1 MGIDWKQAESV
12 TTEVERQRIVNRR
25 KFVANREYPRLCGGT
40 FMTLVIQALLQRKK
54 AREHYR
60 GESDK
65 LNDPD
70 VLVGLITVI
79 NPDYVDPGK
88 AVLKTKAN
96 DYKSCKLS
104 KGQYLPFGNKLEI
117 DVFDKRVHEDYLTA
131 RNDMS
136 VFVDNFIETGTKL
149 QKDVRLVKA
158 IIDLIE
164 KDDSID
170 DDVEFLIKEDGG
182 AVRKD
187 HFCELDMVCL
197 PAFLLGIWHFIV
209 VNRKNNKVGE
219 LTYNT
224 WCPENGGGTREY
236 EGHMGES
243 IKRKIDVYTIELIE
257 EVDAKDGDPEVV
269 DEPEEKADTNKQ
281 QQSDNKGSQSNL
293 QQINNPFTFIQNGAN
308 STQIGYIANQTI
320 IKK

>member
-1 MGIDWKQAESV
+1 MTNK
-12 TTEVERQRIVNRR
+12 
-25 KFVANREYPRLCGGT
+25 EYPRLCGGT

-88 AVLKTKAN
+88 VVLKTKAN

-117 DVFDKRVHEDYLTA
+117 DVFDQRVREDYLTA

-136 VFVDNFIETGTKL
+136 VFIDNFIETGTKL

-158 IIDLIE
+158 LIDLIE
-164 KDDSID
+164 NDGSID
-170 DDVEFLIKEDGG
+170 DDVEFLIKEDG
-182 AVRKD
+182 AAIKKD
-187 HFCELDMVCL
+187 RFQELDKVCL
-197 PAFLLGIWHFIV
+197 PSFLLGIWHFIV
-209 VNRKNNKVGE
+209 VNRKNNKIGE

-236 EGHMGES
+236 EGHMGEG
-243 IKRKIDVYTIELIE
+243 IVRKIDVYTIDPIEGVDAE
-257 EVDAKDGDPEVV
+257 EVASEVI
-269 DEPEEKADTNKQ
+269 DEPGDQTETCTQ
-281 QQSDNKGSQSNL
+281 QQNENAGPQQNL
-293 QQINNPFTFIQNGAN
+293 QQQINNPFTFIQNGDN
-308 STQIGYIANQTI
+308 NTQIGYIANQTI

>member
-1 MGIDWKQAESV
+1 M
-12 TTEVERQRIVNRR
+12 
-25 KFVANREYPRLCGGT
+25 ANKEYPRLCGGT

-117 DVFDKRVHEDYLTA
+117 DVFDKRVREDYLAA

-136 VFVDNFIETGTKL
+136 IFIDNFIETGTKL

-164 KDDSID
+164 KDDSIG
-170 DDVEFLIKEDGG
+170 DDVEFLIKEDGS
-182 AVRKD
+182 AVTKD
-187 HFCELDMVCL
+187 RFQELNKVCL
-197 PAFLLGIWHFIV
+197 PSFLLGVWHFIV
-209 VNRKNNKVGE
+209 ANRKNNKVGE

-236 EGHMGES
+236 EGYMGENIS
-243 IKRKIDVYTIELIE
+243 RIIDVYKIDPIEGVDAE
-257 EVDAKDGDPEVV
+257 EVADGVI
-269 DEPEEKADTNKQ
+269 DEPEDPADKSTQ
-281 QQSDNKGSQSNL
+281 QQNENAGAQQNL
-293 QQINNPFTFIQNGAN
+293 QQQINNPFTFIQNGN
-308 STQIGYIANQTI
+308 NNTQVGYIANQTI

>member
-1 MGIDWKQAESV
+1 MTNI
-12 TTEVERQRIVNRR
+12 
-25 KFVANREYPRLCGGT
+25 EYPRLCGGT
-40 FMTLVIQALLQRKK
+40 FMTLVIQALRQRKK
-54 AREHYR
+54 AREHYK

-79 NPDYVDPGK
+79 NPDYKDPGK

-104 KGQYLPFGNKLEI
+104 KGQYLPFGEKLTI
-117 DVFDKRVHEDYLTA
+117 GVFDKRVQEDYLVA

-136 VFVDNFIETGTKL
+136 TFVDRFIETGTML

-158 IIDLIE
+158 LIDLIDQ
-164 KDDSID
+164 DDSID
-170 DDVEFLIKEDGG
+170 DDVEFPIGENGEL
-182 AVRKD
+182 VRKD
-187 HFCELDMVCL
+187 HFGDLDKVCL

-209 VNRKNNKVGE
+209 VNRKNNKVGQD
-219 LTYNT
+219 TYDI

-236 EGHMGES
+236 EGHIGQS
-243 IKRKIDVYTIELIE
+243 ITKEIDVYTLESEADGLPE
-257 EVDAKDGDPEVV
+257 DDDAEGI
-269 DEPEEKADTNKQ
+269 DESSEQA
-281 QQSDNKGSQSNL
+281 GSEYQERNDSTGAAPNL
-293 QQINNPFTFIQNGAN
+293 QQQINNPFTFIQNGDN
-308 STQIGYIANQTI
+308 NTQIGYVANQTI

>member
-1 MGIDWKQAESV
+1 M
-12 TTEVERQRIVNRR
+12 
-25 KFVANREYPRLCGGT
+25 ANRDYPRLCGGT

-54 AREHYR
+54 AREHYK

-88 AVLKTKAN
+88 AMLKTKAN

-117 DVFDKRVHEDYLTA
+117 DVFDRRVREDYLAA

-136 VFVDNFIETGTKL
+136 IFIDNFIETGTKV

-158 IIDLIE
+158 LIDLVE
-164 KDDSID
+164 KDDSLD
-170 DDVEFLIKEDGG
+170 DDVEFLIEEDGS

-187 HFCELDMVCL
+187 RFKELDNVCL
-197 PAFLLGIWHFIV
+197 PSFLLGVWHFIV

-219 LTYNT
+219 ITYNT
-224 WCPENGGGTREY
+224 WCPENGGGIREY
-236 EGHMGES
+236 EGHMGENIS
-243 IKRKIDVYTIELIE
+243 REIDVYTIDPIEGVNAE
-257 EVDAKDGDPEVV
+257 EVVAEAIGEA
-269 DEPEEKADTNKQ
+269 EEQTDTNTKQ
-281 QQSDNKGSQSNL
+281 QNDNADSQQNL
-293 QQINNPFTFIQNGAN
+293 QQQINNPFTFIQNGAN